1 MAGYKALAAVGSS
14 VQTLLRRG
22 IDVVIPPGQ
31 RRPAPILIG
40 TKDLDDLSKPGAAIS
55 YPALAIFCYRLS
67 VDRET
72 RPAWSAVAE
81 SDGIPRLPLCMHLL
95 ITAFDETVESELQ
108 WLGLAGSLLET
119 TSVLSGS
126 LLDSDG
132 AWRDGETVQVTPED
146 MALESMSEAFQAL
159 TANFRLYLLYQAK
172 VVVLEGLPGPIDG
185 RVATVGADLRTMA
198 GR

>member
-1 MAGYKALAAVGSS
+1 MAGYKALAAVGTSI
-14 VQTLLRRG
+14 QRMLRNG
-22 IDVVIPPGQ
+22 IDTVIPPGQ
-31 RRPAPILIG
+31 RRPKPILIG

-72 RPAWSAVAE
+72 RPGWSAVA
-81 SDGIPRLPLCMHLL
+81 SGDGVPRLPLCMHLL

-108 WLGLAGSLLET
+108 WLGIAASLLET
-119 TSVLSGS
+119 TSVFTGP
-126 LLDSDG
+126 LLDIDG
-132 AWRDGETVQVTPED
+132 GWHEGDTIQVTPED

-172 VVVLEGLPGPIDG
+172 VVVIEGLPEPVVG
-185 RVATVGADLRTMA
+185 RVATVGVNASKVR
-198 GR
+198 